1 VRRDPESNDMNR
13 FFSAVILAACA
24 LALNTASAHTGD
36 KPKHGG
42 IVQGSSDLS
51 FELVPQEDGAT
62 LYVEDHGKP
71 MATQGI
77 SGKLT
82 VLQGANKSEA
92 ELKPAGDNK
101 LEARGVKLA
110 KGAKAVAALTT
121 AQKKAVT
128 VRFTVK

>member
-1 VRRDPESNDMNR
+1 MNKLL
-13 FFSAVILAACA
+13 SALVLGACA

-36 KPKHGG
+36 KSKHGG
-42 IVQGSSDLS
+42 IVQGASDLS
-51 FELVPQEDGAT
+51 FELVPQDDGAT

-71 MATQGI
+71 LATQGM

-82 VLQGANKSEA
+82 VLQGKDKSEA
-92 ELKPAGDNK
+92 ELKPVGDNK

-121 AQKKAVT
+121 PNKKAVT

>member
-1 VRRDPESNDMNR
+1 MNKLL
-13 FFSAVILAACA
+13 SALVLGACA
-24 LALNTASAHTGD
+24 LALNTVSAHTGD
-36 KPKHGG
+36 KSKHGG
-42 IVQGSSDLS
+42 IVQGASDLS
-51 FELVPQEDGAT
+51 FELVPQDDGAT

-71 MATQGI
+71 LATQGM

-82 VLQGANKSEA
+82 VLQGKDKSEA
-92 ELKPAGDNK
+92 ELKPVGDNK

-121 AQKKAVT
+121 PNRKAVT